1 MFDFHPSD
9 LATTEHPNSKYY
21 WQSER
26 AKCCITVPDTAFWD
40 SDDFSIRFSQY
51 APDNRIICTDLFN
64 PTRETIAPTTSDF
77 IHVDMPIRRENG
89 KVVRLDN
96 AGKILNAVFD
106 LIDAHSWSFPRSRP
120 DKPYILEPAAILLED
135 DFKTM
140 IKSVDDGNCIYI
152 SVGTAGTLLA
162 KRIGID
168 VAGEFVVKHYHTDSN
183 TQDDTSLDSFVSPD
197 LSYCEGRKIVV
208 IDDLISSGRTASEII
223 KTLQKGDFSQ
233 IYFFSLYRTICSQEV
248 PLDFGDGVVIQSHIP
263 ISNAYWTYGRG
274 FDLTDE
280 DSRSLKD
287 IYACTKHWDWE
298 TPKDIEHLMRVF
310 GSRYRFEDYE
320 PI

>member
-40 SDDFSIRFSQY
+40 NGDFSIRFSQY

-77 IHVDMPIRRENG
+77 IHVNMPIRRENG
-89 KVVRLDN
+89 KVVRPDN
-96 AGKILNAVFD
+96 AGRILNAVFD

-120 DKPYILEPAAILLED
+120 DKPYILEQAAILLED

-140 IKSVDDGNCIYI
+140 IKSVDDGNCIYT

-162 KRIGID
+162 ERIGINI
-168 VAGEFVVKHYHTDSN
+168 AGEFVVKHYHTDSN

-223 KTLQKGDFSQ
+223 KTLQKGDFSK
-233 IYFFSLYRTICSQEV
+233 IYFFALYRTICSQEV

-280 DSRSLKD
+280 SSRSLKD

-298 TPKDIEHLMRVF
+298 TTEDIEHLMRVF